1 MKTVLTEK
9 DEIKIYILYLLRH
22 INYALDFANIND
34 IVMQDGFVNYFDF
47 ADAFAELLENGNV
60 RVIHG
65 QGKEETYAI
74 TEQGAH
80 VADTLDYR
88 LLTTVKDK
96 GLKSALRLLDFKKRG
111 AKVSCEVEELGG
123 SKYNLHCRI
132 AEGDEEVLCVKV
144 QINDRM
150 QMQTMRDN
158 FNDKPEIVYRGVL
171 ALLSGEVN
179 YLVR

>member
-9 DEIKIYILYLLRH
+9 DEIKIYVLYLLRH
-22 INYALDFANIND
+22 IGYALDFANISD

-60 RVIHG
+60 RILHG
-65 QGKEETYAI
+65 EGKDETYEI
-74 TEQGAH
+74 TEQGIH

-88 LLTTVKDK
+88 LINTVKEN
-96 GLKSALRLLDFKKRG
+96 GLKSALRLLNFKKRG
-111 AKVSCEVEELGG
+111 ARVSCTVEELGG
-123 SKYNLHCRI
+123 SKFNLCCSI
-132 AEGDEEVLCVKV
+132 SEGEEEVLNVKV
-144 QINDRM
+144 QLNDRV
-150 QMQTMRDN
+150 QMQIMRDN
-158 FNDKPEIVYRGVL
+158 FNDKPEIVYRGIL